1 MRFILWLKV
10 RNNLGGFMLTLHQA
24 KLALEAA
31 EHKAREMGI
40 AVSTVVVDT
49 HGAIIAASRMDGAIP
64 ISPRF
69 AYAKAFTSA
78 SVGFPSEGLAQYAG
92 EGKPYFGITDV
103 LGGELTPIA
112 GGMPIMKEGKLVGGV
127 GVGGSTDVGQD
138 AECAKAAVA
147 SLG

>member
-1 MRFILWLKV
+1 MEV
-10 RNNLGGFMLTLHQA
+10 YMLTLHQA
-24 KLALEAA
+24 KSMLEAS
-31 EHKAREMGI
+31 EQKARELGI
-40 AVSTVVVDT
+40 SVSTVVVDT
-49 HGAIIAASRMDGAIP
+49 HGSIIAASRMDGAIP

-112 GGMPIMKEGKLVGGV
+112 GGVPVMKDGKLVGGV

-138 AECAKAAVA
+138 ADCAKTAVA
-147 SLG
+147 VLEGH